1 MFVLSFFILGTG
13 FALTF
18 FRTGWPLALVLVLV
32 LAGLDIFYCI
42 NRRLF
47 FLLER
52 EDWPALVQYLEGR

>member
-1 MFVLSFFILGTG
+1 MLGTE

-18 FRTGWPLALVLVLV
+18 FRTGWPLALVLILI
-32 LAGLDIFYCI
+32 LGGLDIFYFT

-52 EDWPALVQYLEGR
+52 EDWPALYNTWRDG